1 MKFAIL
7 PLVFAAAVASQGEA
21 PAFEAMPS
29 TIHQP
34 QPITSGSD
42 AVSLLTR
49 LMSFFDLSHIASTVT
64 TTPVTI
70 THVYDPSTSKF
81 THLSASVVTAGDSY
95 YVPVCP
101 VNAIVAAGST
111 PAVAQSDA
119 CAFGIQLTPMPSNAA
134 ASVFRVLRTKIEL
147 FMSLAKQSSG
157 WQGSFSGKGM
167 RQAPPHAPMM

>member
-7 PLVFAAAVASQGEA
+7 PLVFAAAVASQGDA
-21 PAFEAMPS
+21 PGFEAMPS

-34 QPITSGSD
+34 QPMTSGSD
-42 AVSLLTR
+42 VASLLTR

-64 TTPVTI
+64 TTPAII
-70 THVYDPSTSKF
+70 TPVYDPSTSKF
-81 THLSASVVTAGDSY
+81 THLSASVVTSGDSY

-101 VNAIVAAGST
+101 VSDIVKAESV
-111 PAVAQSDA
+111 PVVAQSDA

-134 ASVFRVLRTKIEL
+134 ASVFRVLRTKIKL
-147 FMSLAKQSSG
+147 FMSLVKQSSG
-157 WQGSFSGKGM
+157 WHSGFPDKGM

>member
-7 PLVFAAAVASQGEA
+7 SPVFAAAVFGQGEA
-21 PAFEAMPS
+21 PGFEAMPP

-42 AVSLLTR
+42 VTSLLTR
-49 LMSFFDLSHIASTVT
+49 LVSFFDLSHIASTVT

-81 THLSASVVTAGDSY
+81 THLSASVVTSGDSY

-101 VNAIVAAGST
+101 ASDIVKAGSI

-119 CAFGIQLTPMPSNAA
+119 CVFGIQLTPMPSNAA
-134 ASVFRVLRTKIEL
+134 ASVFRVLRTKIKL
-147 FMSLAKQSSG
+147 FMSLVKQSSG
-157 WQGSFSGKGM
+157 RHGNFPGQGM